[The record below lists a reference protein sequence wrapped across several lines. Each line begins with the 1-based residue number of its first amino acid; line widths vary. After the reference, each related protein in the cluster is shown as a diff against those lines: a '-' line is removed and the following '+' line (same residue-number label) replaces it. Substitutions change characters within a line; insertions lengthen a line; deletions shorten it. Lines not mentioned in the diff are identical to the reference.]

1 MRLENSSDTGFSNH
15 STRTRTWLTNMEDMT
30 NHGPEFK
37 CSAYVLL
44 TGILGIILGIIGTL
58 IWVLFNL

>member
-1 MRLENSSDTGFSNH
+1 
-15 STRTRTWLTNMEDMT
+15 MEDMT